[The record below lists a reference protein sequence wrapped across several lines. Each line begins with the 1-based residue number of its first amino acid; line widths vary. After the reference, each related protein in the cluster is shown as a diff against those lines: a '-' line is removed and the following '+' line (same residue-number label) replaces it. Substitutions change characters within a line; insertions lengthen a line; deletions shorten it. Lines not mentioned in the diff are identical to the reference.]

1 MNYILLILSI
11 TLATLPVNARCA
23 ICYTNGM
30 SGASIALIIIICSAI
45 LLFVANKLLHKFLNK
60 YYN

>member
-1 MNYILLILSI
+1 MTYILPILFI
-11 TLATLPVNARCA
+11 TLVTLPVNARCA

-45 LLFVANKLLHKFLNK
+45 LLFVANKLLQKFLNK